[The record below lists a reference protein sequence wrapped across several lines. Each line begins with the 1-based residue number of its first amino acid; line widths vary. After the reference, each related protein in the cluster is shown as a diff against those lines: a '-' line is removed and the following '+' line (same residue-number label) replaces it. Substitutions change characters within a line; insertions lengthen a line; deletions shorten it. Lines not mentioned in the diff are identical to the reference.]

1 MDDRICFQKNKNF
14 FLWIALMVIYSI
26 LPAHLSGQATV
37 SRMGSTTYMK
47 NLKDDHANL
56 TGNTNSL
63 YDTRNNLTGN
73 PASMKDGKIILKDAK
88 NAIYKTLLP
97 HQAQKSA
104 TDSFYFSIGERH
116 AVSYNLHES
125 GEQIVMPDGG
135 SLYRMGF
142 TSPGALF
149 MDISY
154 RHFQLEEK
162 AELYV
167 CNPQNGMVFGPYTS
181 ENVSD
186 SQEFS
191 TDIVKGDSIVILCYE
206 PANSQGK
213 SRIEPRCV
221 VAGTKGFFNSDESA
235 TCLINT
241 ACEEAEAYRDIIR
254 SVVLIYMDGYLCS
267 GNLINNTA
275 QDGTPYILSAAHCI
289 EELSTSHSGSWK
301 FFFNIE
307 AYQCNGNDGPSPY
320 DYGLQTRTGCQV
332 VAKGTKSD
340 FLLLKLNQSIPSSY
354 NAYYCGWDRRNQAP
368 TKGLV
373 GIHHPHGDFKKFSQT
388 SQTPTTNNCSSIGY
402 DRMAFWYF
410 YWEKGVCE
418 QGSSGSGLFNA
429 ETKRLIGTLTAI
441 NNVGCTTNLR
451 SRLNWYGKLSYHW
464 FANNENS
471 QKEQLRPWL
480 DPTGSNA
487 LYIDGSYQ
495 PSATSVPEAEKT
507 SRIDVFPNPATDK
520 IQIRIPENTEFL
532 ETLENGIGEICIYT
546 ANGAK
551 IRQIQCNSQNCEI
564 EISHLA
570 KGVYFIEIPGYG
582 HAKFIKL

>member
-167 CNPQNGMVFGPYTS
+167 
-181 ENVSD
+181 
-186 SQEFS
+186 
-191 TDIVKGDSIVILCYE
+191 
-206 PANSQGK
+206 
-213 SRIEPRCV
+213 
-221 VAGTKGFFNSDESA
+221 
-235 TCLINT
+235 
-241 ACEEAEAYRDIIR
+241 
-254 SVVLIYMDGYLCS
+254 
-267 GNLINNTA
+267 
-275 QDGTPYILSAAHCI
+275 
-289 EELSTSHSGSWK
+289 
-301 FFFNIE
+301 
-307 AYQCNGNDGPSPY
+307 
-320 DYGLQTRTGCQV
+320 
-332 VAKGTKSD
+332 
-340 FLLLKLNQSIPSSY
+340 LNKIFV
-354 NAYYCGWDRRNQAP
+354 C
-368 TKGLV
+368 T
-373 GIHHPHGDFKKFSQT
+373 HG
-388 SQTPTTNNCSSIGY
+388 
-402 DRMAFWYF
+402 
-410 YWEKGVCE
+410 
-418 QGSSGSGLFNA
+418 
-429 ETKRLIGTLTAI
+429 
-441 NNVGCTTNLR
+441 
-451 SRLNWYGKLSYHW
+451 
-464 FANNENS
+464 
-471 QKEQLRPWL
+471 
-480 DPTGSNA
+480 
-487 LYIDGSYQ
+487 
-495 PSATSVPEAEKT
+495 
-507 SRIDVFPNPATDK
+507 
-520 IQIRIPENTEFL
+520 IRI
-532 ETLENGIGEICIYT
+532 
-546 ANGAK
+546 
-551 IRQIQCNSQNCEI
+551 
-564 EISHLA
+564 
-570 KGVYFIEIPGYG
+570 
-582 HAKFIKL
+582 